1 MSLGSNQGNTY
12 TGREGVD
19 LAFALNYNPRVS
31 DIQRAFD
38 ESKLLGQQKK
48 AQKAQ
53 GKANLAKWK
62 AERPDFFWVHE
73 KEMNQRVNDMFEWG
87 SKLMEAGI
95 DDPTT
100 SSRPEAVEF
109 QKEMANIAALGKES
123 KAIQDR
129 YNKDRQIVLGDKDG
143 AYTEQS
149 KADLLSSYEKIG
161 LQEAVNTGWLPP
173 GLKFKQPEFAATPF
187 VQEMSGK
194 INDDAPIE
202 NHIEFSKGAVVDN
215 PMLADQLSQMIADMP
230 KDAQNMLQQEAD
242 SAGQEL
248 LPYYLGKW
256 SYSMKHKN
264 PEDITKLY
272 KEQLSNFKVGTTT
285 TGYKTERNL
294 GGGDTETVSGET
306 TKAPWNQIKN
316 AAASHYSTFP
326 SETWKKYQG
335 QTYPTYSIKKGKLSR
350 AADGSLVSAGE
361 KTINSKE
368 DFIEKMA
375 MDKAAQMPYKT
386 KSGKD
391 LSLGRD
397 WSAFGGKAKVE
408 EDFDLWLEDLSGKN
422 GKEKQRIAASW
433 MSGRDFE
440 GLEVSNASF
449 QEEQYGEF
457 MGREGSAVPALIDQK
472 GGLTI
477 YRKKK
482 GKKDGIDT
490 IEDAEPLFIDTSDE
504 DQYNRGRMSDIYYS
518 GIKKDKFLYK
528 NVRNKTSLHGV
539 NTDTDDDFSAPS
551 LVNKNKQNKPK
562 QKPTK
567 SSGAAWDK

>member
-1 MSLGSNQGNTY
+1 MVGTNQGNTY

-19 LAFALNYNPRVS
+19 LAFALNYNPRIG
-31 DIQRAFD
+31 DIEKAFK
-38 ESKLLGQQKK
+38 ESKDLAAKDEFEKQK
-48 AQKAQ
+48 

-62 AERPDFFWVHE
+62 TERPDFFYAHE
-73 KEMNQRVNDMFEWG
+73 GQKSEQFNDLMDWG
-87 SKLMEAGI
+87 SRLMEAGI

-100 SSRPEAVEF
+100 SSRPEAIEF
-109 QKEMANIAALGKES
+109 QKAMGEIKAVAKES
-123 KAIQDR
+123 KAIEKR
-129 YNKDRQIVLGDKDG
+129 YNADRQIILNDKKG
-143 AYTEQS
+143 VYTDAS
-149 KADLLSSYEKIG
+149 KQELFDWYEKTPLDRIIKEG
-161 LQEAVNTGWLPP
+161 LLPP
-173 GLKFKQPEFAATPF
+173 KLKYKQPEFAATPF

-194 INDDAPIE
+194 INDDAPID

-215 PMLADQLSQMIADMP
+215 PMLADQLSQMISEMP

-242 SAGQEL
+242 AAGQEL

-256 SYSMKHKN
+256 SYSMKHKK

-285 TGYKTERNL
+285 TGYKTEKNL
-294 GGGDTETVSGET
+294 GGGDTETLSGET

-326 SETWKKYQG
+326 TDTWKKYQG
-335 QTYPTYSIKKGKLSR
+335 QTFPTYSIKKGKLSR
-350 AADGSLVSAGE
+350 ASDGSLVSAGE

-408 EDFDLWLEDLSGKN
+408 EDFDLWLADLSGKN

-440 GLEVSNASF
+440 GFEVSNARF
-449 QEEQYGEF
+449 DEEKYGEF
-457 MGREGSAVPALIDQK
+457 MGREGNVQPFIDQK
-472 GGLTI
+472 AGLTI
-477 YRKKK
+477 FRKKK
-482 GKKDGIDT
+482 GKKDGVDVV
-490 IEDAEPLFIDTSDE
+490 EDAEPLFIDTEDE
-504 DQYNRGRMSDIYYS
+504 EQYNRGRMSDIYYA

-539 NTDTDDDFSAPS
+539 NSDIDDDFSAPS
-551 LVNKNKQNKPK
+551 LVKKNKENNSE
-562 QKPTK
+562 QKPVK